1 MVTNLDLTA
10 PQTTRVL
17 EQAVRLQA
25 TVELDVRTLGAQSRP
40 IRGTIIARE
49 NALLRVRPEPNAD
62 LSDPLLI
69 GAFADALLI
78 MRGDRYEFCSCII
91 DIGAPSSP
99 EMLIAIPQGVQ
110 IANRRRYVR
119 KTPQEGRSVQLW
131 LKGGDV
137 ALTCNLVDIAPTG
150 LAVRGH
156 RGDLDDILFVGDPLR
171 VTIDIPAIGE
181 SFDLPVITCTKT
193 LESDRQSLTVG
204 LEFAPDASA
213 QDMLALSRFRAF
225 LNDPALGFSETE
237 SGK

>member
-1 MVTNLDLTA
+1 MVASLDLTA

-25 TVELDVRTLGAQSRP
+25 TIELDVRPFGMQGRP
-40 IRGTIIARE
+40 FRGTVIGRE
-49 NALLRVRPEPNAD
+49 QSLLRVRPEARAD
-62 LSDPLLI
+62 FSDPLLV
-69 GAFADALLI
+69 GAFCDALLV
-78 MRGDRYEFCSCII
+78 MNGDRFEFCTCVI
-91 DIGAPSSP
+91 DVGSAVAP
-99 EMLIAIPQGVQ
+99 ELLIAIPQGVQ

-119 KTPQEGRSVQLW
+119 KAPAEGRSVQLW

-137 ALTCNLVDIAPTG
+137 ALTCNMVDIAPTG

-156 RGDLDDILFVGDPLR
+156 RGDLDEILFVGDALR
-171 VTIDIPAIGE
+171 VTIDIAAIGE
-181 SFDLPVITCTKT
+181 SFDLPVEICTKT

-204 LEFAPDASA
+204 LEFASEGSA
-213 QDMLALSRFRAF
+213 QDLLALSRFRAF